1 VSNRAH
7 TRTAVMITLLL
18 TASLA
23 HGGWWGSLKE
33 NEQFRDWC
41 ERYLVAADPYQFEQ
55 SSKEW
60 LLGERNRLSF
70 LKDSGRSTYSDRKIL
85 EIIEGE
91 LARRSYE

>member
-1 VSNRAH
+1 V
-7 TRTAVMITLLL
+7 ITLLL

-23 HGGWWGSLKE
+23 HGGWWSELKE
-33 NEQFRDWC
+33 NERFRDWC
-41 ERYLVAADPYQFEQ
+41 ERNLVAADPYQFEQ

-60 LLGERNRLSF
+60 LLRERNRLTL

-91 LARRSYE
+91 LARRSVQ